1 LTKGAKMA
9 TNNPLILIFD
19 ALANI
24 GAVVLQAELY
34 EQTESRLKELEARR
48 AKYESLLGHESDM
61 LDEGS
66 DEPD

>member
-1 LTKGAKMA
+1 MA

-34 EQTESRLKELEARR
+34 EQTESRLRNSKPAR
-48 AKYESLLGHESDM
+48 
-61 LDEGS
+61 
-66 DEPD
+66 